1 MIHIALTNLA
11 KTTTDLRG
19 EPIEGAQ
26 CRFDPEL
33 HTGPD
38 ALTEETPEDREV
50 REAVAIGVCETCPLR
65 QACFEYAVATL
76 PEFGIWAGFTA
87 EEIAALAIASL
98 GEVA

>member
-11 KTTTDLRG
+11 ETTDLRG

-33 HTGPD
+33 HTGPIL
-38 ALTEETPEDREV
+38 AEESAEDREV

-65 QACFEYAVATL
+65 RACFEYAVATL
-76 PEFGIWAGFTA
+76 PEFGIWAGCTA
-87 EEIAALAIASL
+87 EQIAELAVIGL
-98 GEVA
+98 GDVA

>member
-1 MIHIALTNLA
+1 MNHFALSNLA
-11 KTTTDLRG
+11 ITITDLRG

-38 ALTEETPEDREV
+38 VFTQESAEDREV

-65 QACFEYAVATL
+65 QACFEYAVTTM
-76 PEFGIWAGFTA
+76 PESGVWAGFTA
-87 EEIAALAIASL
+87 EEIAELAVVGL